1 MQVDSISNVEVENGK
16 AMKRAMGL
24 LAAFAVAAT
33 AGLAMIDVSES
44 DFAPRVLK
52 TDAIEYGVRAT
63 SPAQTLTAPA
73 GDESDSELGRPD
85 RGSDQ
90 HG

>member
-1 MQVDSISNVEVENGK
+1 MQVESISSVDVENGK

-33 AGLAMIDVSES
+33 AAITVTDVSES
-44 DFAPRVLK
+44 DFAPRALK

-63 SPAQTLTAPA
+63 SPAQTPTAPA
-73 GDESDSELGRPD
+73 REENDSELGRPD